1 MKHSLLQ
8 DGKHY
13 QLYRRILYLMV
24 AVFLLMPAGKNWA
37 SSLIYIK
44 VLENIEIDDDN
55 IILGKIAKIEG
66 NDSVLI
72 ENLRQIIIANAPLP
86 GKSRKLEG
94 DLFKLRLK
102 QNSVDLNRLDLRIPP
117 KVIVTRRFIEVSREE
132 IQALVSN
139 YLLEHMPAVGG
150 DVRIKEVQVAEALKL
165 PTGRVTY
172 KLNPP
177 RNLKMLGKIPISIH
191 FDVNGNYQKRVWAT
205 ATVEVLAEVVVTKRP
220 LGRHK
225 PLTEDD
231 FELQRMDLSNVPA
244 NVITEPEA
252 ILGKRT
258 RRAIGAKTILRA
270 DLIEFPPLVKR
281 GDLVM
286 IIAESDGFKITAL
299 GQVKKRGRLGERIP
313 VINFDSKKILYAR
326 VVDAN
331 TVKVDY

>member
-8 DGKHY
+8 DCKHY
-13 QLYRRILYLMV
+13 PLNRSLLYLMV
-24 AVFLLMPAGKNWA
+24 AVFLLIPTGKNSA
-37 SSLIYIK
+37 SSLIHVK
-44 VLENIEIDDDN
+44 VFENIEIDDEN
-55 IILGKIAKIEG
+55 IVLGKIAEIEG
-66 NDSVLI
+66 SDSVLI
-72 ENLRQIIIANAPLP
+72 ENLNQIIIANAPLP

-117 KVIVTRRFIEVSREE
+117 KVIVTRRFVEVSREE
-132 IQALVSN
+132 IQTLVSK
-139 YLLEHMPAVGG
+139 YILENMPAVNG
-150 DVRIKEVQVAEALKL
+150 DVRVKGVQVAESVQL

-172 KLNPP
+172 KVTPP
-177 RNLKMLGKIPISIH
+177 RNLKMIGKIPISIH

-225 PLTEDD
+225 PLTKDD
-231 FELQRMDLSNVPA
+231 IELQRLDLSNVPA
-244 NVITEPEA
+244 NVITDPEA

-258 RRAIGAKTILRA
+258 RRAVGAKTILRS
-270 DLIEFPPLVKR
+270 DLIEFPPIVKR

>member
-8 DGKHY
+8 DCKHY
-13 QLYRRILYLMV
+13 PLNRSLLYLMV
-24 AVFLLMPAGKNWA
+24 AVFLLIPTGKNSA
-37 SSLIYIK
+37 SSLIHVK
-44 VLENIEIDDDN
+44 VFENIEIDDEN
-55 IILGKIAKIEG
+55 IVLGKIAEIEG
-66 NDSVLI
+66 SDSVLI
-72 ENLRQIIIANAPLP
+72 ENLNQIIIANAPLP

-94 DLFKLRLK
+94 ELFKLRLK

-117 KVIVTRRFIEVSREE
+117 KVIVTRRFVEVSREE
-132 IQALVSN
+132 IQTLVSK
-139 YLLEHMPAVGG
+139 YILENMPAVNG
-150 DVRIKEVQVAEALKL
+150 DVRVKGVQVAESVQL

-172 KLNPP
+172 KVTPP
-177 RNLKMLGKIPISIH
+177 RNLKMIGKIPISIH

-225 PLTEDD
+225 PLTKDD
-231 FELQRMDLSNVPA
+231 IELQRMDLSNVPA
-244 NVITEPEA
+244 NVITDPEA

-258 RRAIGAKTILRA
+258 RRAVGAKTILRS
-270 DLIEFPPLVKR
+270 DLIEFPPIVKR

>member
-1 MKHSLLQ
+1 MKHTLLH
-8 DGKHY
+8 KHY
-13 QLYRRILYLMV
+13 PLYRSILYLMV
-24 AVFLLMPAGKNWA
+24 AVFLLIPAAKNSA
-37 SSLIYIK
+37 SSWIHIR
-44 VLENIEIDDDN
+44 VFENIEIDDEN
-55 IILGKIAKIEG
+55 IVLGKIAEIEG
-66 NDSVLI
+66 SDSALI
-72 ENLRQIIIANAPLP
+72 ENLRQIIIASAPLP

-94 DLFKLRLK
+94 NLFKLRLK
-102 QNSVDLNRLDLRIPP
+102 QNSVDLNRLDLHIPP
-117 KVIVTRRFIEVSREE
+117 KVMVTRRFIEVSREE
-132 IQALVSN
+132 IQELVSN
-139 YLLEHMPAVGG
+139 YILENIPAVSG
-150 DVRIKEVQVAEALKL
+150 DVRIKGVQVAEAVQL

-172 KLNPP
+172 KITPP
-177 RNLKMLGKIPISIH
+177 RNLTMIGKIPISID

-205 ATVEVLAEVVVTKRP
+205 ATVEVLAEVVITKRP

-225 PLTEDD
+225 PLNEDD
-231 FELQRMDLSNVPA
+231 IELQRVDLSNVPA
-244 NVITEPEA
+244 NVITDPET

-270 DLIEFPPLVKR
+270 DLIELPPLVKR

-331 TVKVDY
+331 TVKVDF